1 MKEQLEKVIDGHDLK
16 FNEAYEMM
24 YSIMSGNENN
34 SKIASLLT
42 ALKIKG
48 ETSEEVAGFCKSYER
63 ESYSYK
69 M

>member
-1 MKEQLEKVIDGHDLK
+1 MKEELDKVIAGQSLSFD
-16 FNEAYEMM
+16 EAHKVM

-48 ETSEEVAGFCKSYER
+48 ETSEEVAGFVKAMR
-63 ESYSYK
+63 EV
-69 M
+69 